1 MRAKCPKCGGGLAV
15 KKTHNKAGVLIRRKR
30 SCKECDLI
38 VYTTEAIRA
47 VQGTLLGG

>member
-15 KKTHNKAGVLIRRKR
+15 KKTYNKAGCVIIRTRR
-30 SCKECDLI
+30 CKECDLT
-38 VYTTEAIRA
+38 VFTTEAIRA

>member
-1 MRAKCPKCGGGLAV
+1 MRTKCPKCGGGLAV
-15 KKTHNKAGVLIRRKR
+15 KKTHNKAGMVVIRKR
-30 SCKECDLI
+30 CCRECDLT